1 MNNTEHRSTSR
12 VLDILELLSQ
22 KRTGCTMAEISRHLQ
37 APKSSLFPIL
47 HTMVGRGYLRLD
59 GARLDGARLD
69 GSSQCYLIGQ
79 QAFLTGSAY
88 ESTRP
93 VYDYINGLM
102 EGIVRECQE
111 TCHLGILTEGSI
123 LYIAKKESPN
133 PIMLRSHIGQRLPA
147 YCTGIGKALL
157 SGHSREE
164 IAALY
169 PEPLK
174 RYTENTLTDLQNLLQ
189 ELGETRQSGF
199 AYEHSELTEGVC
211 CVAVPLCAHEKV
223 IAALSVSIPEFRAS
237 KEVLS
242 QIETLLAKSRED
254 AERYFEEFH
263 IYDSHSLY

>member
-12 VLDILELLSQ
+12 VLDILELLAQ
-22 KRTGCTMAEISRHLQ
+22 TRTGCTMAEISRHLQ

-47 HTMVGRGYLRLD
+47 HTMVDRGYLRLD
-59 GARLDGARLD
+59 GA
-69 GSSQCYLIGQ
+69 SQCYLIGQ

-88 ESTRP
+88 ENTKP

-157 SGHSREE
+157 SGHNRKE

-169 PEPLK
+169 PGPLE
-174 RYTENTLTDLQNLLQ
+174 RYTENTLTDREDLLQ
-189 ELGETRQSGF
+189 ELQEARQNGF

-211 CVAVPLCAHEKV
+211 CVAVPLCSRGKV
-223 IAALSVSIPEFRAS
+223 IAALSVSVPEFRATDEALS
-237 KEVLS
+237 RIKELLS
-242 QIETLLAKSRED
+242 ASRE
-254 AERYFEEFH
+254 EVEHYFEEFH